1 MSATA
6 EATTTNPLLESSDLP
21 KFTKIEPSQLTPAM
35 TSILEKLENDFANM
49 ESTMSN
55 EESKDI
61 EYDDVLPVV
70 EKMQHPLVSL
80 IIIMFIYMGL
90 YVY

>member
-1 MSATA
+1 MSSTTA

-35 TSILEKLENDFANM
+35 TSILEKLESDFANM
-49 ESTMSN
+49 ESTMSSS

-61 EYDDVLPVV
+61 DYDDVLPVV
-70 EKMQHPLVSL
+70 EKMQHPLVS
-80 IIIMFIYMGL
+80 
-90 YVY
+90 

>member
-35 TSILEKLENDFANM
+35 TSILEKLESDFANM
-49 ESTMSN
+49 ESTMSSS

-61 EYDDVLPVV
+61 DYDDVLPVV
-70 EKMQHPLVSL
+70 EKMQHPLVS
-80 IIIMFIYMGL
+80 
-90 YVY
+90 

>member
-6 EATTTNPLLESSDLP
+6 DATTTNPLLESSDLP

-35 TSILEKLENDFANM
+35 TSILEKLESDFANM
-49 ESTMSN
+49 ESTMSSS

-61 EYDDVLPVV
+61 DYDDVLPVV
-70 EKMQHPLVSL
+70 EKMQHPLVS
-80 IIIMFIYMGL
+80 
-90 YVY
+90 